1 MSAKRLTRCG
11 RRRALAA
18 LAGLAAFVG
27 GPAAVMAQTPVL
39 TPDLPDVAAQP
50 ATSSIAV
57 TAAHPNRKLT
67 VSAGK
72 SIIVDLPSDA
82 SEVFVGNPAVANAV
96 VRSARRLY
104 VMAVGN
110 GQTTIFALDKQGRQI
125 ATLELLISGRD
136 LTALKA
142 LLDTAIPSNEIKV
155 SGISDSVILTGTV
168 ASASDAQKA
177 EDIANAYVGYTQLS
191 GGSASS
197 SGNGSGAGGANSF
210 SSSINF
216 GSTSVV
222 NGKLINTLTIR
233 GQDQVTLKVT
243 VVEIQRSIVK
253 QLGINLGGAWGTVGS
268 GGLSGSA
275 NSIQNPTV
283 NSVFSSS
290 GSTAGGVTAAL
301 DYLGQKNS
309 LTSSLQAYERNGVAH
324 TLAEPN
330 VTAISGETASFK
342 AGGTLPVAASSS
354 IDPTTGRCTVT
365 YQQQQ
370 YGVELDFTPTV
381 LSEGRISLH
390 LTTIVNE
397 PDSTVA
403 LPFGC
408 SNQVGFRTRSNT
420 TTVELPSGGSIVSAG
435 LIQKSSQQAI
445 AGTPGLMNLPILG
458 ALFRS
463 RDYQRSESE
472 LMIIVTPYLVKP
484 LRPDQISKPDDGFT
498 DASDPQSW
506 LLGRMNK
513 IYSTADNPELIHN
526 YRGRVGF
533 IAD

>member
-1 MSAKRLTRCG
+1 M
-11 RRRALAA
+11 
-18 LAGLAAFVG
+18 
-27 GPAAVMAQTPVL
+27 
-39 TPDLPDVAAQP
+39 
-50 ATSSIAV
+50 
-57 TAAHPNRKLT
+57 
-67 VSAGK
+67 
-72 SIIVDLPSDA
+72 
-82 SEVFVGNPAVANAV
+82 ANAV

-110 GQTTIFALDKQGRQI
+110 GQTTIFALDKRGRQI
-125 ATLELLISGRD
+125 ATLELVISGRD

-142 LLDTAIPSNEIKV
+142 LLDTAIPSNDIKV

-191 GGSASS
+191 GGNASS
-197 SGNGSGAGGANSF
+197 SGGSGSSGF
-210 SSSINF
+210 TSSINF

-222 NGKLINTLTIR
+222 NGKLINSLTIR

-243 VVEIQRSIVK
+243 VVEIQRSIIK
-253 QLGINLGGAWGTVGS
+253 QLGINLNGAWGTAG

-275 NSIQNPTV
+275 TSTQNPTV
-283 NSVFSSS
+283 NSVFSAP
-290 GSTAGGVTAAL
+290 GTTAGGLTAAL
-301 DYLGQKNS
+301 DYVGQKNS
-309 LTSSLQAYERNGVAH
+309 LSSSIQAYERNGVAH
-324 TLAEPN
+324 MLAEPN
-330 VTAISGETASFK
+330 VTAISGETAKFF

-354 IDPTTGRCTVT
+354 IDPTTGRCTLT
-365 YQQQQ
+365 YQQQN

-390 LTTIVNE
+390 LNTVVTE
-397 PDSTVA
+397 PDSTSA
-403 LPFGC
+403 LPLGC
-408 SNQVGFRTRSNT
+408 VNEVGFRTRSNT
-420 TTVELPSGGSIVSAG
+420 TTLELPSGGSIVSAG

-472 LMIIVTPYLVKP
+472 LMIIVTPYLVKA
-484 LRPDQISKPDDGFT
+484 LRPDQVSKPDDGFT
-498 DASDPQSW
+498 DATDPQSW
-506 LLGRMNK
+506 LLGRVNK